1 MKRKIFITILLLL
14 LSTSCLLQAVNVSV
28 DDFGGSVTLIGKLG
42 KPLGTVAN
50 VEGQM
55 VSEPK
60 MGRSGQITA
69 AFQVTKVDGQRLPKA
84 KTVGLIFRH
93 SQGTPAVHAN
103 DIVQLSGYETG
114 AYIGTPD
121 AARDQMGADASPLDW
136 QFESLVHVI
145 NAKVVSSP

>member
-1 MKRKIFITILLLL
+1 MLLT
-14 LSTSCLLQAVNVSV
+14 TSCLLQAVNVSV

-42 KPLGTVAN
+42 KPLGTVAT

-60 MGRSGQITA
+60 MGKSGQITA
-69 AFQVTKVDGQRLPKA
+69 AFKVTKVDGQKLPK
-84 KTVGLIFRH
+84 TESVGLIFRH

-103 DIVQLSGYETG
+103 DMVQLTGFEAG

-121 AARDQMGADASPLDW
+121 AARDQMGSDASPLDW
-136 QFESLVHVI
+136 QFESVVHVI
-145 NAKVVSSP
+145 DAKVISSP